1 LAKQRTSTRAKWR
14 SSMSA
19 RCRVL
24 EKNFDTADIVREACL
39 EQFRAGAA
47 MGHFMESDW
56 VTFTVEKGRKLPR
69 RA

>member
-1 LAKQRTSTRAKWR
+1 
-14 SSMSA
+14 MSA